1 METAFDAFRT
11 KIQKRSRH
19 EFLLDNELDSI
30 KNLQRELREEIERLY
45 QDELPRIRKLLESE
59 PIDDEIRHL
68 WIKHLEEHMSH
79 SFEMSQH
86 FLGVLTI
93 KNLEEIVSEFR
104 KRMSQ

>member
-19 EFLLDNELDSI
+19 EFLLDQE
-30 KNLQRELREEIERLY
+30 
-45 QDELPRIRKLLESE
+45 LESIE
-59 PIDDEIRHL
+59 QIQRDLRGEIDDEIRHL

-86 FLGVLTI
+86 FLGVLTM